1 VAQDT
6 QTGYRAERQRAPISE
21 RPAVVSR
28 DQRMFP
34 HCCNSEDTT
43 VIVSEEPTG
52 TRLCAGVDWAKDD
65 QAVCIVDADGEAV
78 QRFMTSHDRAGLKDM
93 VRRLLR
99 AGVDEVGI
107 ERPDGPIVDALLQA
121 GLTVLVIPP
130 AQVKNLRSR
139 YGSAGNKDDR
149 FDAYVLADV
158 VRTDRR
164 RLRPLER
171 DTAATTALRSTVR
184 ARRDLVIHRVA
195 MANQLRAHLQIALPA
210 AVGLFADIDSQVSL
224 KFLDRF
230 STQSQ
235 ADWLSVKRLGSW
247 LASVSYS
254 GQTDTAVLYAR
265 IIDAPI
271 GATGPEAGIL
281 AVTTRVCVAVLRTL
295 NTEISVLAASIAEQL
310 DVHPDAKIFTSLPR
324 SGSVRAA
331 RLLAEIGDARGKF
344 PTASS
349 LACLAGVAPS
359 TRQSGKVKA
368 VTFRWGADKELR
380 DALCDFAGDSR
391 HSNAWAAD
399 LYAKARAR
407 KCDHSHAV
415 RILARAWATII
426 WKCWQ
431 DGAAYNPA
439 DHGGLQRIL
448 NQDQQPVAA

>member
-1 VAQDT
+1 MMIVADDAS
-6 QTGYRAERQRAPISE
+6 GAR
-21 RPAVVSR
+21 V
-28 DQRMFP
+28 
-34 HCCNSEDTT
+34 
-43 VIVSEEPTG
+43 
-52 TRLCAGVDWAKDD
+52 CAGVDWAKDD
-65 QAVCIVDADGEAV
+65 HAVCIVGAEGEAL
-78 QRFMTSHDRAGLKDM
+78 QRFMVTHDRAGLKDM

-107 ERPDGPIVDALLQA
+107 ERPDGPIVDALQQG

-171 DTAATTALRSTVR
+171 DTAATTALRTTVR
-184 ARRDLVIHRVA
+184 GRKDLVIHRVG
-195 MANQLRAHLQIALPA
+195 MGNQLRAHLQIVFPA
-210 AVGLFADIDSQVSL
+210 AAGLFDEIDSEVSL
-224 KFLDRF
+224 RFLERF
-230 STQSQ
+230 STQRQ

-247 LASVSYS
+247 LASIGYS
-254 GQTDTAVLYAR
+254 GRTDPEVLHSRITA
-265 IIDAPI
+265 APR
-271 GATGPEAGIL
+271 GTTGPDADIL
-281 AVTTRVCVAVLRTL
+281 AATTRAYIAVLRAL
-295 NTEISVLAASIAEQL
+295 NAQIRSLAVSIAEQL

-368 VTFRWGADKELR
+368 VTFRWGANLDLR

-407 KCDHSHAV
+407 KCDHPHAV
-415 RILARAWATII
+415 RILARAWANII
-426 WKCWQ
+426 WRCWQ
-431 DGAAYNPA
+431 TNTPYNPA
-439 DHGGLQRIL
+439 DHGGLRRIL